1 VKNIECEYLIEGSC
15 EIVSSIVGKQ
25 VPAYEQ
31 NCRLC
36 LSCDKPKKYN
46 EYNKALVSIDEL
58 KSRDEQLVTENYLI
72 GQGVGT
78 ELKKIIPQFLDNG
91 GCSCR
96 AYALKMNRWG
106 IEGCEK
112 RFNTIVDYLVEK
124 TKNKKLLSWVP
135 ESATRTVISKFL
147 EKAIF
152 KAKREKKSSKFK
164 WFTAVTTAPRPE
176 PTIEQCVNSLIVA
189 GFDPVIF
196 AEPDSHEVSN
206 ALTIRNETKRGV
218 WHNWLY
224 SCKYAL
230 DNSDADI
237 IMTVQDDSLFHP
249 DSLSYAE
256 KILWPREDA
265 GFVSLYT
272 PKHYTIKRNK
282 EIRPAG
288 VNRIFTRSLW
298 GSCAVIWDRR
308 VLEAVINTDRA
319 KNWIG
324 VHPKKKTK
332 KEKEEILQ
340 RRRDNPH
347 LINNSDYAI
356 GDILR
361 RMGRSFWYVDPS
373 PVSHISEHSTINHGG
388 NKGRRNCW
396 RCSDWAKSLEEQA
409 PINFSPC
416 EISI

>member
-1 VKNIECEYLIEGSC
+1 MKDIKCEYLNEGNCDIVS
-15 EIVSSIVGKQ
+15 EIVSKPI
-25 VPAYEQ
+25 PAFEQ
-31 NCRLC
+31 NCKLC
-36 LSCDKPKKYN
+36 LSCDKPKQYN
-46 EYNKALVSIDEL
+46 EYNKALVSINDL

-78 ELKKIIPQFLDNG
+78 ELKKLIPQFLDSG
-91 GCSCR
+91 SCSCR

-106 IEGCEK
+106 IEGCEE
-112 RFNTIVDYLVEK
+112 RFESIVDYLAGK
-124 TKNKKLLSWVP
+124 AQSKKLLSWVP
-135 ESATRTVISKFL
+135 DSATRTVVSRFVQ
-147 EKAIF
+147 KAIA
-152 KAKREKKSSKFK
+152 KAKRDKKSSKFK
-164 WFTAVTTAPRPE
+164 WFTAITTAPRPD
-176 PTIEQCVNSLIVA
+176 PTIDQCVNSLIVA

-196 AEPDSHEVSN
+196 AEPESSEVSN
-206 ALTIRNETKRGV
+206 ALTIRNKKKLGV
-218 WHNWLY
+218 WHNWLS

-230 DNSDADI
+230 ANSDADV
-237 IMTVQDDSLFHP
+237 IMTVQDDALFHP
-249 DSLSYAE
+249 DSFSYAE
-256 KILWPREDA
+256 KVLWPREDA

-272 PKHYTIKRNK
+272 PKHYTVKKNK
-282 EIRPAG
+282 ELRPVG
-288 VNRIFTRSLW
+288 VNRIQTRILW
-298 GSCAVIWDRR
+298 GSCAMIWDRR
-308 VLEAVINTDRA
+308 VLEAAINTDRA

-324 VHPKKKTK
+324 VHPKGKNRERKQ
-332 KEKEEILQ
+332 EILQ

-396 RCSDWAKSLEEQA
+396 RCSDWSEPLEKQA

-416 EISI
+416 EIVI

>member
-1 VKNIECEYLIEGSC
+1 MNNIECEHLKD
-15 EIVSSIVGKQ
+15 GKCGIASEMAGK
-25 VPAYEQ
+25 PISAFEQ
-31 NCRLC
+31 NCKLC
-36 LSCDKPKKYN
+36 LSCDKPKQYN
-46 EYNKALVSIDEL
+46 EYNKALVNLHQL

-78 ELKKIIPQFLDNG
+78 ELKKLIPQFLDSG
-91 GCSCR
+91 SCSCR

-106 IEGCEK
+106 IKGCEE
-112 RFNTIVDYLVEK
+112 RFESIVDYLAGK
-124 TKNKKLLSWVP
+124 AKAKKLLSWVP
-135 ESATRTVISKFL
+135 DSATRTVVSRFVQ
-147 EKAIF
+147 KAIA
-152 KAKREKKSSKFK
+152 KAKRDKKSSKFK
-164 WFTAVTTAPRPE
+164 WFTAITTAPRPD
-176 PTIEQCVNSLIVA
+176 PTIHQCVDSLIVA

-196 AEPDSHEVSN
+196 AEPESYEVSN
-206 ALTIRNETKRGV
+206 ALTIRNEEKRGV

-230 DNSDADI
+230 ANSDADI
-237 IMTVQDDSLFHP
+237 IMTVQDDALFHP

-256 KILWPREDA
+256 KILWPSKDA

-272 PKHYTIKRNK
+272 PKHYTIKKNK
-282 EIRPAG
+282 ELRPVG

-308 VLEAVINTDRA
+308 VLETVINTERA

-324 VHPKKKTK
+324 VHPRSNKQ
-332 KEKEEILQ
+332 EILQ

-356 GDILR
+356 GDIVRRLR
-361 RMGRSFWYVDPS
+361 RSMWYVDPS
-373 PVSHISEHSTINHGG
+373 PVSHISEYSTINHGG

-396 RCSDWAKSLEEQA
+396 RCSDWSEPLEKQA

-416 EISI
+416 EIVI

>member
-1 VKNIECEYLIEGSC
+1 MKDIKCEYLNGGNCDIVS
-15 EIVSSIVGKQ
+15 EIVSKPI
-25 VPAYEQ
+25 PAFEQ
-31 NCRLC
+31 NCKLC
-36 LSCDKPKKYN
+36 LSCDKPKQYN
-46 EYNKALVSIDEL
+46 EYNKALVSINDL

-78 ELKKIIPQFLDNG
+78 ELKKLIPQFLDSG
-91 GCSCR
+91 SCSCR

-106 IEGCEK
+106 IEGCEE
-112 RFNTIVDYLVEK
+112 RFESIVDYLAGK
-124 TKNKKLLSWVP
+124 AQSKKLLSWVP
-135 ESATRTVISKFL
+135 DSATRTVVSRFVQ
-147 EKAIF
+147 KAIA
-152 KAKREKKSSKFK
+152 KAKRDKKSSKFK
-164 WFTAVTTAPRPE
+164 WFTAITTAPRPD
-176 PTIEQCVNSLIVA
+176 PTIDQCVNSLIVA

-196 AEPDSHEVSN
+196 AEPESSEVSN
-206 ALTIRNETKRGV
+206 ALTIRNKKKLGV
-218 WHNWLY
+218 WHNWLS

-230 DNSDADI
+230 ANSDADV
-237 IMTVQDDSLFHP
+237 IMTVQDDALFHP
-249 DSLSYAE
+249 DSFSYAE
-256 KILWPREDA
+256 KVLWPREDA

-272 PKHYTIKRNK
+272 PKHYTIKKNK
-282 EIRPAG
+282 ELRPVG
-288 VNRIFTRSLW
+288 VNRIQTRILW
-298 GSCAVIWDRR
+298 GSCAMIWDRR
-308 VLEAVINTDRA
+308 VLEAAINTDRA

-324 VHPKKKTK
+324 VHPKGKNRERKQ
-332 KEKEEILQ
+332 EILQ

-396 RCSDWAKSLEEQA
+396 RCSDWSEPLEKQA

-416 EISI
+416 EIVI

>member
-1 VKNIECEYLIEGSC
+1 MKNIECEHLKD
-15 EIVSSIVGKQ
+15 GKCGIASEMAGK
-25 VPAYEQ
+25 PISAFEQ
-31 NCRLC
+31 NCKLC
-36 LSCDKPKKYN
+36 LSCDKPKEYN
-46 EYNKALVSIDEL
+46 QYNKALVNIHQL

-78 ELKKIIPQFLDNG
+78 ELKKLIPQFLDSG
-91 GCSCR
+91 SCSCR

-106 IEGCEK
+106 IKGCEE
-112 RFNTIVDYLVEK
+112 RFESIVDYLAGK
-124 TKNKKLLSWVP
+124 AKAKKLLSWVP
-135 ESATRTVISKFL
+135 DSATRTVVSRFVQ
-147 EKAIF
+147 KAIA
-152 KAKREKKSSKFK
+152 KAKRDKKSSKFK
-164 WFTAVTTAPRPE
+164 WFTAITTAPRPE
-176 PTIEQCVNSLIVA
+176 PTIHQCVDSLIVA

-196 AEPDSHEVSN
+196 AEPESSEVSN

-230 DNSDADI
+230 ANSDADI
-237 IMTVQDDSLFHP
+237 IMTVQDDALFHP

-256 KILWPREDA
+256 KVLWPSEDA

-272 PKHYTIKRNK
+272 PKHYTIKNNK
-282 EIRPAG
+282 ELRPVG

-324 VHPKKKTK
+324 VHPKSNKA
-332 KEKEEILQ
+332 EILQ

-356 GDILR
+356 GDIVR
-361 RMGRSFWYVDPS
+361 RLKRSMWYVDPS

-396 RCSDWAKSLEEQA
+396 RCSDWSQSLEEQA

-416 EISI
+416 EIVI

>member
-1 VKNIECEYLIEGSC
+1 MKDIKCEYLNEGNCDIVS
-15 EIVSSIVGKQ
+15 EIVSKPI
-25 VPAYEQ
+25 PAFEQ
-31 NCRLC
+31 NCKLC
-36 LSCDKPKKYN
+36 LSCDKPKQYN
-46 EYNKALVSIDEL
+46 EYNKALVSINDL

-78 ELKKIIPQFLDNG
+78 ELKKLIPQFLDSG
-91 GCSCR
+91 SCSCR

-106 IEGCEK
+106 IKGCEE
-112 RFNTIVDYLVEK
+112 RFESIVDYLAGK
-124 TKNKKLLSWVP
+124 AQSKKLLSWVP
-135 ESATRTVISKFL
+135 DSATRTVVSRFVQ
-147 EKAIF
+147 KAIA
-152 KAKREKKSSKFK
+152 KAKRDKKSSKFK
-164 WFTAVTTAPRPE
+164 WFTAITTAPRPD
-176 PTIEQCVNSLIVA
+176 PTIDQCVNSLIVA

-196 AEPDSHEVSN
+196 AEPESSEVSN
-206 ALTIRNETKRGV
+206 ALTIRNKKKLGV
-218 WHNWLY
+218 WHNWLS

-230 DNSDADI
+230 ANSDADV
-237 IMTVQDDSLFHP
+237 IMTVQDDALFHP
-249 DSLSYAE
+249 DSFSYAE
-256 KILWPREDA
+256 KVLWPREDA

-272 PKHYTIKRNK
+272 PKHYTVKKNK
-282 EIRPAG
+282 ELRPVG
-288 VNRIFTRSLW
+288 VNRIQTRILW
-298 GSCAVIWDRR
+298 GSCAMIWDRR
-308 VLEAVINTDRA
+308 VLEAAINTDRA

-324 VHPKKKTK
+324 VHPKGKNRERKQ
-332 KEKEEILQ
+332 EILQ

-396 RCSDWAKSLEEQA
+396 RCSDWSEPLEKQA

-416 EISI
+416 EIVI

>member
-1 VKNIECEYLIEGSC
+1 MNNIECEHLKD
-15 EIVSSIVGKQ
+15 GKCGIASEMAGK
-25 VPAYEQ
+25 PISAFEQ
-31 NCRLC
+31 NCKLC
-36 LSCDKPKKYN
+36 LSCDKPKEYN
-46 EYNKALVSIDEL
+46 QYNKALVNIHQL
-58 KSRDEQLVTENYLI
+58 KSRDEQLFTENYLI

-78 ELKKIIPQFLDNG
+78 ELKKIIPQFLDSG
-91 GCSCR
+91 SCSCR

-106 IEGCEK
+106 IEGCEE
-112 RFNTIVDYLVEK
+112 RFDSIVDYLANK
-124 TKNKKLLSWVP
+124 AKAKKLLSWVP
-135 ESATRTVISKFL
+135 DSATRTVVSKFVQ
-147 EKAIF
+147 KAIA

-164 WFTAVTTAPRPE
+164 WFTAITTAPRPN

-189 GFDPVIF
+189 GFDPVVF

-224 SCKYAL
+224 SCRYAL
-230 DNSDADI
+230 ANSDADI
-237 IMTVQDDSLFHP
+237 IMTVQDDALFHP
-249 DSLSYAE
+249 DSFAYAE
-256 KILWPREDA
+256 KVLWPSEDA

-272 PKHYTIKRNK
+272 PKHYTIKKNK
-282 EIRPAG
+282 ELRPVG

-324 VHPKKKTK
+324 VHPKSNKA
-332 KEKEEILQ
+332 EILQ

-356 GDILR
+356 GDIVR
-361 RMGRSFWYVDPS
+361 RLKRSMWYVDPS
-373 PVSHISEHSTINHGG
+373 PVSHISKHSTINHGG

-396 RCSDWAKSLEEQA
+396 RCSDWSKSLEEQA

-416 EISI
+416 KIVI

>member
-1 VKNIECEYLIEGSC
+1 MKDIKCEYLNEGNCDIVS
-15 EIVSSIVGKQ
+15 EIVSKPI
-25 VPAYEQ
+25 PAFEQ
-31 NCRLC
+31 NCKLC
-36 LSCDKPKKYN
+36 LSCDKPKQYN
-46 EYNKALVSIDEL
+46 EYNKALVSINDL

-78 ELKKIIPQFLDNG
+78 ELKKLIPQFLDSG
-91 GCSCR
+91 SCSCR

-106 IEGCEK
+106 IEGCEE
-112 RFNTIVDYLVEK
+112 RFESIVDYLAGK
-124 TKNKKLLSWVP
+124 AQSKKLLSWVP
-135 ESATRTVISKFL
+135 DSATRTVVSRFVQ
-147 EKAIF
+147 KAIA
-152 KAKREKKSSKFK
+152 KAKRDKKSSKFK
-164 WFTAVTTAPRPE
+164 WFTAITTAPRPD
-176 PTIEQCVNSLIVA
+176 PTIDQCVNSLIVA

-196 AEPDSHEVSN
+196 AEPESSEVSN

-230 DNSDADI
+230 ANSDADV
-237 IMTVQDDSLFHP
+237 IMTVQDDALFHP
-249 DSLSYAE
+249 DSFSYAE
-256 KILWPREDA
+256 KVLWPREDA

-272 PKHYTIKRNK
+272 PKHYTIKKNK
-282 EIRPAG
+282 ELRPVG
-288 VNRIFTRSLW
+288 VNRIQTRILW
-298 GSCAVIWDRR
+298 GSCAMIWDRR
-308 VLEAVINTDRA
+308 VLEAAINTDRA

-324 VHPKKKTK
+324 VHPKGKNRERKQ
-332 KEKEEILQ
+332 EILQ

-396 RCSDWAKSLEEQA
+396 RCSDWSEPLEKQA

-416 EISI
+416 EIVI